1 MKTLTSMQRMGL
13 NPFLSFPFGYHC
25 FFYFY
30 RPQTKLR
37 EGIIFTPVYHSVHR
51 RRVLCP
57 GKSLSGGFSVQGG
70 LCPGGPLSRG
80 FSLQG
85 FSVQGISVQGVTV
98 QGGLCSEGVSVW
110 GGLCL
115 GGSLLGR
122 PPRQRLSPPYGNK
135 RVVCILLECIIFGK
149 CKRRR

>member
-70 LCPGGPLSRG
+70 LCPGGLCPGGSLSRG
-80 FSLQG
+80 SLSRG
-85 FSVQGISVQGVTV
+85 SLSRGS
-98 QGGLCSEGVSVW
+98 LSRGVSVRR
-110 GGLCL
+110 GSLS
-115 GGSLLGR
+115 GGSLSGGVSVRETPQTETL
-122 PPRQRLSPPYGNK
+122 PPIR
-135 RVVCILLECIIFGK
+135 
-149 CKRRR
+149 

>member
-37 EGIIFTPVYHSVHR
+37 EGIIFYTCVSFCSQEEGSLSGEVSVR
-51 RRVLCP
+51 GVLCP
-57 GKSLSGGFSVQGG
+57 GGSLSRGASVQGVLSPGG
-70 LCPGGPLSRG
+70 LCPGDLCPGGHCP
-80 FSLQG
+80 
-85 FSVQGISVQGVTV
+85 
-98 QGGLCSEGVSVW
+98 GGLCSEGVSVW

-115 GGSLLGR
+115 GGL
-122 PPRQRLSPPYGNK
+122 
-135 RVVCILLECIIFGK
+135 C
-149 CKRRR
+149 